1 MPASRVLAV
10 LTIIL
15 VVTSAAL
22 ALPRNQSAGTS
33 SSEARLAPSTL
44 SSRIDEALSWLAHN
58 QSADGSYGLYREHWT
73 ADAAYALWLNSSTS
87 PYSTSAYLWLTKQ
100 INSTS
105 AWFWGQFGEAD
116 VPGAILYSLAASHHL
131 ANLNISLVKES
142 LLQFQKPASGFSGY
156 YDLAQKAT
164 VTSSVDTDM
173 ALLGLISAG
182 EIDPTNRT
190 FAINYDLS
198 LQNQDGSFN
207 LTRSIGSDP
216 FYSLGPD
223 PASITALTLLVL
235 KSGGFTRSDPHVSSA
250 LEFLGNEASSD
261 FSGHVYAASLS
272 ALAFKAYDEPANAVT
287 AVAYI
292 LSQQG
297 ADHGFSDSSRTS
309 IESNAL
315 DTGWAAIAL
324 ETSFSEEA
332 PPPPIN
338 NPPIADFVYS
348 PVAVVVRGSV
358 RFDASS
364 SRDSD
369 NDQLSFAWTFG
380 DGSSATGPT
389 ASHVY
394 SQSGNFTA
402 TLTVTDSGINP
413 VALSNTRSLTVNV
426 QPASVENASKLPFTS
441 FGAAILLGIVGLMI
455 IVGIAIYLNRRKTG
469 SIR

>member
-1 MPASRVLAV
+1 MTIVLVASSV
-10 LTIIL
+10 
-15 VVTSAAL
+15 AL
-22 ALPRNQSAGTS
+22 AFPRNQSATTS
-33 SSEARLAPSTL
+33 SSETRLAPSTL
-44 SSRIDEALSWLAHN
+44 SSRIGEALSWLAHN
-58 QSADGSYGLYREHWT
+58 QSADGSYGSYREHWT

-87 PYSTSAYLWLTKQ
+87 PHSISAYLWLTKQ

-105 AWFWGQFGEAD
+105 AWFWGQYGEAD

-131 ANLNISLVKES
+131 ANLNISLVKDN

-164 VTSSVDTDM
+164 VTTSVDTDM

-182 EIDPTNRT
+182 EIDQTNRT
-190 FAINYDLS
+190 FAINYVLS

-207 LTRSIGSDP
+207 LTRSIGFDP

-235 KSGGFTRSDPHVSSA
+235 KTGGFTPSDPHVSGA
-250 LEFLGNEASSD
+250 LEFLSNEASSD
-261 FSGHVYAASLS
+261 FGGHVYAASLS
-272 ALAFKAYDEPANAVT
+272 ALAFKAYDEPANVVT
-287 AVAYI
+287 ATAYI

-297 ADHGFSDSSRTS
+297 TDHGFSDSSRTS
-309 IESNAL
+309 NESNAL

-332 PPPPIN
+332 PPLPIN
-338 NPPIADFVYS
+338 SPPIADFVFS
-348 PVAVVVRGSV
+348 PAAVVVRGAV

-369 NDQLSFAWTFG
+369 NDQLSYRWTFG
-380 DGSSATGPT
+380 DGSSATGPAT
-389 ASHVY
+389 SHVY
-394 SQSGNFTA
+394 SQSGNFTV

-413 VALSNTRSLTVNV
+413 AALSDTKSLTVNV
-426 QPASVENASKLPFTS
+426 QPASVENASKLPLTS
-441 FGAAILLGIVGLMI
+441 FGTLIALGIVGTAI

-469 SIR
+469 SVR